1 MLARDTLLKAYR
13 HTKGSWSGI
22 SAATLALLSNDRDQG
37 SQLASSARKAGMRIL
52 VEQADAHA
60 YLELSTGNPL
70 TIGQEVAAKQFAQF
84 DWTLKA
90 NVSYLRRVARI

>member
-1 MLARDTLLKAYR
+1 
-13 HTKGSWSGI
+13 
-22 SAATLALLSNDRDQG
+22 
-37 SQLASSARKAGMRIL
+37 MRIL